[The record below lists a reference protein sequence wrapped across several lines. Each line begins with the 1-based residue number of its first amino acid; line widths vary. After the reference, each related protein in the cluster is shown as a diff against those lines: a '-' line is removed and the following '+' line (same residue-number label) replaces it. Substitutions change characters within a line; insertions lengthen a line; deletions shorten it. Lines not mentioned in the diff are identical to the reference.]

1 MSGIEVVAALKN
13 LYLYN
18 NKIRKIEGIE
28 SMKNLTHLYLENNL
42 ISSISGLPAGCLR
55 KLYLNENDIEVV
67 ENVECIH
74 LTELHVAS
82 QRLPP
87 YQPLRF
93 APSVLDTISSTLLV
107 LNVANNNLDS
117 VVDVLR
123 LENLEKLNM
132 AKNRISNIDMCL
144 ALMQLENLK
153 ELDLRGNP
161 ATKMPKYME
170 NLIANSPQFLGKLDG
185 KEVVENHRTMLK
197 NLVAFKSRGLRSAQN
212 YAHPSPQQ
220 EQYEDMGMMGTATG
234 GYAYPQTDEG
244 PQEEWGTPAGGA
256 IDYQDGGFR

>member
-1 MSGIEVVAALKN
+1 MFSLAPLELTDHLPHLPYISCNLRAPTNVPVATFLKKLTHLNLNDKKLDTMSGISVVAALKN

-18 NKIRKIEGIE
+18 NNIRKIEGIE
-28 SMKNLTHLYLENNL
+28 NMKNLTHLYLENNK
-42 ISSISGLPAGCLR
+42 ICSVEGLPVGCLR

-67 ENVECIH
+67 ENVECVN

-93 APSVLDTISSTLLV
+93 SPAVLDTISSTLLV
-107 LNVANNNLDS
+107 LNVADNNLDS

-132 AKNRISNIDMCL
+132 SKNFISNIDMCL

-170 NLIANSPQFLGKLDG
+170 VRLDEERRTEGWSEAIA
-185 KEVVENHRTMLK
+185 
-197 NLVAFKSRGLRSAQN
+197 A
-212 YAHPSPQQ
+212 YHPPL
-220 EQYEDMGMMGTATG
+220 
-234 GYAYPQTDEG
+234 
-244 PQEEWGTPAGGA
+244 
-256 IDYQDGGFR
+256 